1 MAFIND
7 LLTGCP
13 FPEEGQ
19 CVFISNDHI
28 RFQNGVDVSGHNY
41 GCNRTLIF
49 QKNISGK
56 DGYSVSIK
64 INDACHPLWGDNY
77 AMAPKQMKPIFV
89 NNKIVKLQGFGCDI
103 RGASFSDY
111 AMSIHHNGSEILKC
125 TLHMINRGVEIE
137 YYSM

>member
-13 FPEEGQ
+13 FPGEGQ

-56 DGYSVSIK
+56 DGYTVSIK
-64 INDACHPLWGDNY
+64 IDDACHPLWGDNY